1 MNYLLTGA
9 CGFIGSHTFD
19 EFIKNGKNVVV
30 LDKLTYSSNINNID
44 RSKCNFYNIDICD
57 KDSVKKIIKKY
68 NINSIVNLAAETHV
82 DNSIS
87 DPAVFVKSNI
97 MGVLSLL
104 ENCKDNNI
112 PLVHISTDEVYGP
125 ANEKSFDEETPLN
138 PMNPYSA
145 TKASA
150 DHLILSFHNT
160 HNIRYKIIRPSNN
173 FGPRQNNEKFIP
185 KILSNIKENIDI
197 PVYGDG
203 NQKRQWTY
211 VKDTAK
217 FIYDIT
223 VKLPENRIYNLGDD
237 NILTNN
243 DLLGKIFEI
252 TGRGKN
258 LLKYVK
264 DRPGH
269 DKMYW
274 ISNKELSRHSE
285 IIFSNFE
292 SSLKETI
299 KLSLLI

>member
-19 EFIKNGKNVVV
+19 EFIKNNKNVVV
-30 LDKLTYSSNINNID
+30 LDKLTYSSNIDNID
-44 RSKCNFYNIDICD
+44 RDKCNFYNIDICD
-57 KDSVKKIIKKY
+57 KESVRKIIKKH
-68 NINSIVNLAAETHV
+68 NVSSIVNLAAETHV

-87 DPAVFVKSNI
+87 DPTIFVKSNV

-104 ENCKDNNI
+104 EICKDHNI
-112 PLVHISTDEVYGP
+112 LLTHISTDEVYGP
-125 ANEKSFDEETPLN
+125 ANDFSFSEDAPLN

-150 DHLILSFHNT
+150 DHLIFSFHNT
-160 HNIRYKIIRPSNN
+160 HNVRYKIIRPSNN
-173 FGPRQNNEKFIP
+173 FGPRQNSEKFIP
-185 KILSNIKENIDI
+185 KVLSNIKEKISI

-223 VKLPENRIYNLGDD
+223 VKLPENRIYNLGDN

-243 DLLGKIFEI
+243 DLLEKIFKI

-258 LLKYVK
+258 LVNYVK

-274 ISNKELSRHSE
+274 INNNELSKQVE
-285 IIFSNFE
+285 INFSNFE
-292 SSLKETI
+292 SSLYETI
-299 KLSLLI
+299 KSSF